1 MFLWVSQSP
10 FLKLL
15 IQTWYHSNDQPNAVT
30 ASTLQAKMPLHE
42 GQVKGVVPLTI
53 FLSGSQ

>member
-1 MFLWVSQSP
+1 
-10 FLKLL
+10 
-15 IQTWYHSNDQPNAVT
+15 
-30 ASTLQAKMPLHE
+30 MPLHE